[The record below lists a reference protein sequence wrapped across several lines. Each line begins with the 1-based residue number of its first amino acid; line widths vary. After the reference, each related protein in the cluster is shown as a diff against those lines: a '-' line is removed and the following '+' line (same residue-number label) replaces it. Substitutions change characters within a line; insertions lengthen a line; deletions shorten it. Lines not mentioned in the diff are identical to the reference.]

1 MQILDLSI
9 KKEVTKPMAISEKEL
24 SALEDLLGGEKLLV
38 TKFKAYAQMCTDQ
51 ELKQKCE
58 VIASKHQTHY
68 EKLLTF
74 LN

>member
-1 MQILDLSI
+1 M
-9 KKEVTKPMAISEKEL
+9 EISSKEL

-38 TKFKAYAQMCTDQ
+38 TKYKAYAQMCSDQ
-51 ELKQKCE
+51 ELKQKCNA
-58 VIASKHQTHY
+58 IAAKHQTHY